1 MVFWLMRVLPI
12 GLAAV
17 NNVIIYD
24 EFSNSHD
31 GSQCFHI
38 MLILPLDPMLES
50 GACAASFGQQCV
62 QCYQGIPMF
71 SGIHDGQC
79 NHMIP

>member
-1 MVFWLMRVLPI
+1 MRAPSNWLI
-12 GLAAV
+12 AV
-17 NNVIIYD
+17 NNVNYD
-24 EFSNSHD
+24 NRLCDSHD
-31 GSQCFHI
+31 SLQYFHI
-38 MLILPLDPMLES
+38 LLILPLDPMLES
-50 GACAASFGQQCV
+50 GGGACGRFGQQCV